1 MPKNLEKWAFFV
13 FLDTIK
19 PRVYMSS
26 VKRTWEHTEP
36 LDIVP
41 WQLNIAS
48 CGYGYNSIF
57 SIIFQ
62 S

>member
-1 MPKNLEKWAFFV
+1 MLKNLEKWAFSVSFDIMK
-13 FLDTIK
+13 FC
-19 PRVYMSS
+19 VYISS
-26 VKRTWEHTEP
+26 VKRTWEHTKV
-36 LDIVP
+36 LAH

-57 SIIFQ
+57 LSKSAQ